1 MDYQLHHRIVIWMEE
16 AAESLRKS
24 LERELNV
31 EEKQSSKDLVTE
43 MDKATE
49 QFFIDKIRTYYP
61 DHRIIS
67 EEGQGDNIIDSS
79 GIVWVIDPIDGT
91 LNFVKAKNHFGIMVG
106 IFKDGLPV
114 SGYIYDVMHHDLYY
128 GIVGED
134 VYLNDKPLKPIEI
147 SKLNQSLVLGN
158 VESFSRNVY
167 NMKALLNASL
177 GARSYGSAAM
187 EIIGLIKGEASLY
200 FSAGLRP
207 WDFAAGYAICESMG
221 YKVTKVDGSRPNILE
236 RSPILF
242 AHPNVQEEAL
252 ELLSHKIDR
261 N

>member
-1 MDYQLHHRIVIWMEE
+1 MDYQLHHRILVWMEQ
-16 AAESLRKS
+16 AAETLRYS
-24 LERELNV
+24 LERTVEV

-49 QFFIDKIRTYYP
+49 QFFIDNIRTYYP
-61 DHRIIS
+61 EHRIIG
-67 EEGQGDNIIDSS
+67 EEGQGDSVLDSS
-79 GIVWVIDPIDGT
+79 GIVWVIDPLDGT
-91 LNFVKAKNHFGIMVG
+91 LNFVKAKNHFGIMIV
-106 IFKDGLPV
+106 IFEEGLPV
-114 SGYIYDVMHHDLYY
+114 AGYIYDVMKSDLYY

-134 VYLNDKPLKPIEI
+134 VYLNNKPLKPIEI
-147 SKLNQSLVLGN
+147 TKLNQSLVLGN
-158 VESFSRNVY
+158 VESFSHNVY
-167 NMKALLNASL
+167 NVKALLNASL

-221 YKVTKVDGSRPNILE
+221 YKVTRIDGSRPNILE

-252 ELLSHKIDR
+252 EILSHK
-261 N
+261 